1 MFTSLL
7 TKKEDINGGRDNGVC
22 LDSTFTMIIGT
33 GFFFFFFSFISILMS
48 CLLTV
53 CLISLLTDMSMVQ
66 I

>member
-33 GFFFFFFSFISILMS
+33 GFFFFFFFFHFHSDVLSFNCLFNILAN
-48 CLLTV
+48 
-53 CLISLLTDMSMVQ
+53 
-66 I
+66 

>member
-33 GFFFFFFSFISILMS
+33 GVFFFFLFHFHSDVLSF
-48 CLLTV
+48 
-53 CLISLLTDMSMVQ
+53 
-66 I
+66 

>member
-33 GFFFFFFSFISILMS
+33 GVFFFFFSFSFISILMS
-48 CLLTV
+48 CLFN
-53 CLISLLTDMSMVQ
+53 CLSNILAN
-66 I
+66 